1 MVRSAIAYNRSI
13 SSADR
18 TKPTVCQ
25 ADKSLVRI
33 CQKSFFENFKI
44 KTFLDDSWILLVIP
58 DNKSSPQC
66 GHVAMKWFRKRNV
79 FVLVRNCQKPKE
91 QREQSQACLSY
102 AESRLRKTKSIVR
115 NLSEIFF
122 VVCRKGMWRGVTLHI
137 PFFDTLLVTCNQ
149 KVVSKTLPCK

>member
-1 MVRSAIAYNRSI
+1 MFFV
-13 SSADR
+13 
-18 TKPTVCQ
+18 
-25 ADKSLVRI
+25 LVRNFQKRPGI
-33 CQKSFFENFKI
+33 CQKSIFENFKI
-44 KTFLDDSWILLVIP
+44 KIFLNDFWLLLVIP
-58 DNKSSPQC
+58 DHRSSPPC

-122 VVCRKGMWRGVTLHI
+122 ALCRKGMWRGVTLHGNN
-137 PFFDTLLVTCNQ
+137 PFFDTLLVTCNP
-149 KVVSKTLPCK
+149 KVGSETLPCK